1 MGTEVQKAGD
11 IRRRRRRDL
20 EVQKVHKDKWVGKC
34 SGRGDKIRHLDSDQT
49 FIRALLQWP

>member
-49 FIRALLQWP
+49 FI